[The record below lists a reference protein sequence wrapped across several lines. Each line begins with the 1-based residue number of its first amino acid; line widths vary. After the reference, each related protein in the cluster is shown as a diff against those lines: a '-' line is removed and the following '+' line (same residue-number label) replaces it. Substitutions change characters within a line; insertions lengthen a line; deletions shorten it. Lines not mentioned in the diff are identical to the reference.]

1 MNYIYDIYLNL
12 NETAYDFFDWNKND
26 KLTHIKKIP
35 VIKVNEEIL
44 NKIIKN
50 KIKIESDLL
59 AQIYKKTEV
68 WNINSK
74 INYCV
79 LFSSNTDLIV
89 VEFNKNGKSIA
100 KSFLFIDEELEVLEI
115 VNKLNEKKFDFEILN
130 KQKSNFKTRKQKNED
145 NFISQELK
153 TMDENKLNYIYFECF
168 GKRETNKKI
177 ILDNINKLP
186 KNSKI
191 YQNLYDILKLTT
203 ITKK

>member
-12 NETAYDFFDWNKND
+12 NETPYDFFDWNKND

-35 VIKVNEEIL
+35 VIKVNEESL
-44 NKIIKN
+44 NKIISN
-50 KIKIESDLL
+50 KIKIDNDLL
-59 AQIYKKTEV
+59 VQIYKKTEV
-68 WNINSK
+68 WNINNK
-74 INYCV
+74 INYCI
-79 LFSSNTDLIV
+79 LFASNTDLII

-115 VNKLNEKKFDFEILN
+115 VNKLSEKIFEFEILS
-130 KQKSNFKTRKQKNED
+130 KQKHNFKTRKQKNDD

-153 TMDENKLNYIYFECF
+153 IMDENKLNYIYFECF
-168 GKRETNKKI
+168 GKRETNKKVM
-177 ILDNINKLP
+177 LDNINKLP

-203 ITKK
+203 TTKK